1 MDRYKDM
8 AGSKGKMF
16 TLQHCY
22 KLLEHSEK
30 WKIRDREAPPA
41 RGALVELDDEE
52 EDDELNA
59 IKNKKRPMVSRR
71 RKISSRSKRSRQAL
85 ETRWTI

>member
-1 MDRYKDM
+1 MGRYKDM
-8 AGSKGKMF
+8 VGSKDKMF

-59 IKNKKRPMVSRR
+59 NKNKKRPMVSTR
-71 RKISSRSKRSRQAL
+71 RKISSRSKGSRQAL

>member
-1 MDRYKDM
+1 MDRNKDI
-8 AGSKGKMF
+8 AGPTGKMF

-41 RGALVELDDEE
+41 RGELVELDDEE
-52 EDDELNA
+52 EDNKLNA
-59 IKNKKRPMVSRR
+59 NKNKKRPGCQEGER
-71 RKISSRSKRSRQAL
+71 
-85 ETRWTI
+85 